1 MEWMPL
7 TAGLLFGILGVFV
20 IPLLYHKRLYYAHRC
35 RKQKQVAAGSLRSV
49 QQVHLSSWLKILKY
63 GAKSVWY
70 VSYVYEINREGY
82 IWSGILCQ
90 EPHKTVLIYYQPDD
104 MEHAKLDAELEIPV
118 LVQLF
123 WLLAAVFLTLILIG
137 FCVRLG

>member
-1 MEWMPL
+1 MEWMLL
-7 TAGLLFGILGVFV
+7 TVGLLFGILGTFV
-20 IPLLYHKRLYYAHRC
+20 IPLIYHKRFYFRRCC
-35 RKQKQVAAGSLRSV
+35 RKQKQVAACSLRSV
-49 QQVHLSSWLKILKY
+49 QQIHLSSWLKILKY
-63 GAKSVWY
+63 GAKSVWC

-118 LVQLF
+118 WVQLF
-123 WLLAAVFLTLILIG
+123 WPLAAVFLMLILIA